1 MGLDG
6 LTACDK
12 RVCAGIAF
20 GVMFL
25 LFFASC
31 QRDPLYMQT
40 AMLQIELTKNNPN
53 DAVVSKGAVNDFN
66 ADVYVVYENSEN
78 KYSCFFGDPYN
89 IGVYTIDNASSDV
102 VYVSM
107 GVPFHIRVE
116 TEINGQK
123 LHGESEELVIDDVSM
138 VISIELY
145 AGGLRIHTRT
155 PREEDLSESVALVGG
170 AIYELREDQT
180 ATYGGVICAPASVCA
195 SLTEENFTIENL
207 SSMSGYCTDV
217 RYFGLEDGIDGH
229 SSTYLPFEIKL
240 GGLSPQTQY
249 RIRAYALIDGEL
261 HYGGIVDFST
271 VKSGPLLYTYSA
283 TDISKTSVQINAE
296 IMSGGNDVTE
306 RGFIVSHSKYL
317 DNPQTFSCGDGG
329 GTYNAVVS
337 GLSPCSRIFYKAYV
351 KTSYGT
357 YYGEIM
363 SVSTYD
369 DFVDARDGSVYEY
382 VVAGSQRWM
391 TENVHYLPSVSE
403 VVTGSEDDGQ
413 ENESHYY
420 VYGYSGTSVSEAAVS
435 LLPQTIEAVP
445 DGINSYATF
454 GVLYN
459 YNAAQSA
466 CPDGWHLPTDG
477 EWTQLEVYLQNNCF
491 NSNGIVDCDL
501 NRLTNN
507 YTAKS
512 LSSANLWCQSDYEN
526 TVGFMLNKNNAT
538 GMSALPSGYRSSS
551 SEDFYGLGKD
561 AYFWTATGAN
571 GSEAYGRSI
580 GFTNDGLNR
589 SNYDKSNGLSVRC
602 VKDN

>member
-1 MGLDG
+1 MGLYN
-6 LTACDK
+6 LTTCNK
-12 RVCAGIAF
+12 GVCAKVAF
-20 GVMFL
+20 CVMLL

-31 QRDPLYMQT
+31 QRDPLYMHT
-40 AMLQIELTKNNPN
+40 TMLQIELTESKPD
-53 DAVVSKGAVNDFN
+53 DAITSKGAVDNFN
-66 ADVYVVYENSEN
+66 ADVYVVYENTET
-78 KYSCFFGDPYN
+78 KYSCSFGDLYN
-89 IGVYTIDNASSDV
+89 MGVYTIDNANSDV
-102 VYVSM
+102 VYVSV

-116 TEINGQK
+116 TEINGRK
-123 LHGESEELVIDDVSM
+123 LRGESEVLVIDDVSM

-145 AGGLRIHTRT
+145 AGGFRIHTRT
-155 PREEDLSESVALVGG
+155 PREEDLSETVALVGG
-170 AIYELREDQT
+170 AIYELQENQT
-180 ATYGGVICAPASVCA
+180 ATYGGVICAPASACA
-195 SLTEENFTIENL
+195 SLADENFTIENL
-207 SSMSGYCTDV
+207 SSLSGYCADV

-229 SSTYLPFEIKL
+229 SASYLPFEIKL

-249 RIRAYALIDGEL
+249 RIRAYAVIDGDL
-261 HYGGIVDFST
+261 HYGEIVDFST
-271 VKSGPLLYTYSA
+271 VKSGPLLFTYSA
-283 TDISKTSVQINAE
+283 TDITKTSVQINAE
-296 IMSGGNDVTE
+296 IMSSGNDVTE
-306 RGFIVSHSKYL
+306 RGFVVSNSKYL
-317 DNPQTFSCGDGG
+317 DNPQMFSCGSGG
-329 GTYNAVVS
+329 GTFNTVVS

-363 SVSTYD
+363 SVSTYE

-382 VVAGSQRWM
+382 VVAGTQRWM

-403 VVTGSEDDGQ
+403 VGTGSEDDGQ
-413 ENESHYY
+413 ENEKHYY
-420 VYGYSGTSVSEAAVS
+420 VYGYSGTSVSEAYASS
-435 LLPQTIEAVP
+435 LSQAIEAVP
-445 DGINSYATF
+445 AGTNSYATF

-466 CPDGWHLPTDG
+466 CPDGWHLPSDG

-501 NRLTNN
+501 NRQTNN

-526 TVGFMLNKNNAT
+526 TVGFMFNKNNTT

-551 SEDFYGLGKD
+551 SENFYGLGKD
-561 AYFWTATGAN
+561 AYFWTATLTN

-589 SNYDKSNGLSVRC
+589 SNYDKSNGLSIRC
-602 VKDN
+602 VKD